1 MGFIV
6 IIIIVVVMLA
16 LYGAAGDTSGNNTS
30 SSSPSSSGYTPPSK
44 PVDNTFKI
52 RVKETQESIEGIPFN
67 LFVIEMRGAIRAP
80 YNNYTSTK
88 QLLAFDVTDGDD
100 KPLISAI
107 EGLQL
112 PNTVAF
118 GLVSEEVV
126 PYEFSIISDWI
137 TVLKIPI
144 DMLTPPRKGERKIR
158 FTLLLSG
165 TDASARASIRHE
177 FYDFGYL
184 DAKENRKEFPRL
196 AVELAF
202 AVCSSDGEINIK
214 EAAVIKD
221 WVKKRIEMALDDE
234 QKSLKNLLNQAIQKS
249 YSNFEA
255 GIEPS
260 YSSLTQELKKV
271 STVAQRYEALELG
284 LKVAAADG
292 IAEKAE
298 LDLLDKLA
306 TFLGVDQDKFR
317 ATRDKHLTVTMI
329 SDDAVSVD
337 NLLGLKPGMTVS
349 EKKKHLRE
357 EYNKWNQLAEHTD
370 PKKREQAKEMLDI
383 IAQKRSELIKESA

>member
-1 MGFIV
+1 MGFIFI
-6 IIIIVVVMLA
+6 IIIIVVIFSLF
-16 LYGAAGDTSGNNTS
+16 GAAGDTSGNNTS
-30 SSSPSSSGYTPPSK
+30 SSSPSSSSYTPPSRLG
-44 PVDNTFKI
+44 DNTFKI
-52 RVKETQESIEGIPFN
+52 RVKETQENIEGIPFD
-67 LFVIEMRGAIRAP
+67 LFAIEMRGAIRAP

-112 PNTVAF
+112 PDTIAF
-118 GLVSEEVV
+118 GLVSEEVI
-126 PYEFSIISDWI
+126 PYEFSLISDWI
-137 TVLKIPI
+137 TVLKVPI

-165 TDASARASIRHE
+165 TDASAKASIRHV
-177 FYDFGYL
+177 FQDFGYL
-184 DAKENRKEFPRL
+184 DAKENRKEFDRL

-214 EAAVIKD
+214 EAAIIKD
-221 WVKKRIEMALDDE
+221 WVKKRIEMALDAE
-234 QKSLKNLLNQAIQKS
+234 QENLKNLLNQTMQKS

-255 GIEPS
+255 GVEPS
-260 YSSLTQELKKV
+260 YSSLTQKLKKV

-298 LDLLDKLA
+298 LDLLDNLAKL
-306 TFLGVDQDKFR
+306 LNVDQDKFR

-329 SDDAVSVD
+329 VDDAVNID
-337 NLLGLKPGMTVS
+337 NLLGLEPNMTAS

-370 PKKREQAKEMLDI
+370 PKKREQAKKMLNI
-383 IAQKRSELIKESA
+383 IAQKRSELIKNPA